1 MSLHI
6 CEKGSE
12 SDLWRSF
19 ATVLV
24 IMVSIK
30 DVLLKSVLTSDA
42 YNIGT
47 VNDFELSVEDWK
59 LTHIGV
65 TLNMQSKKDL
75 GIKKFSLLGPTL
87 CIPIDHVDKVGDVV
101 TLKITFDQLKEIPE
115 CKKLM

>member
-1 MSLHI
+1 M
-6 CEKGSE
+6 
-12 SDLWRSF
+12 
-19 ATVLV
+19 V

-75 GIKKFSLLGPTL
+75 GIK
-87 CIPIDHVDKVGDVV
+87 
-101 TLKITFDQLKEIPE
+101 
-115 CKKLM
+115 